1 MRRALAV
8 AALLLL
14 VGAAK
19 KTNNDGLRIYNFNGD
34 AMEPTIH
41 TKERVLVD
49 ELAYM
54 VQRPQRG
61 HVVAYRSPT
70 DTAISTI
77 KRIVGLPGETVELR
91 KGKLFING
99 QEMAE
104 TWAHTDANAAPKPSD
119 DYGPLKLGPAEYF
132 LLSDNRNRPY
142 DLRGQ
147 GAVMLGYIHGRV
159 IRASGQ
165 GGVRDVR

>member
-14 VGAAK
+14 VAAK
-19 KTNNDGLRIYNFNGD
+19 KTNSDGLRIYNFTGD

-61 HVVAYRSPT
+61 HVVAYRYPT

-77 KRIVGLPGETVELR
+77 KRIVGMPGETVELR
-91 KGKLFING
+91 KGKLFINA

-104 TWAHTDANAAPKPSD
+104 TWVHTDANAAEKPSE

-132 LLSDNRNRPY
+132 LLSDNRSRSY
-142 DLRGQ
+142 DSRAQ
-147 GAVMLGYIHGRV
+147 GAVMLGFIHGRV
-159 IRASGQ
+159 LRAAGQ